1 MSRAFSVS
9 FDVQRM
15 VDYVDG
21 VGESV
26 RENLRPV
33 AAAGAKVLY
42 DRVKLN
48 VAGLGRVTGNLDKS
62 IYRVLS
68 EANSNDRKVV
78 YHISW
83 NHIKAPHGHLVE
95 YGYLRRYEYYQN
107 EQGQVRVKVRPE
119 MRGKKKPGRKASAA
133 QKAAYYVT
141 LPTPVTVPGKA
152 FVRSAVSSF
161 DDAYRAAEA
170 EMARRLFGGI

>member
-1 MSRAFSVS
+1 MSRALTVN
-9 FDVQRM
+9 FDVQRL
-15 VDYVDG
+15 VDYLDG
-21 VGESV
+21 FGEQV
-26 RENLRPV
+26 QEALRPA

-48 VAGLGRVTGNLDKS
+48 VAGLGRVTGNLDRS

-68 EANSNDRKVV
+68 EANTTANRVV
-78 YHISW
+78 YHVSW

-95 YGYLRRYEYYQN
+95 YGYMRRYEYYQN
-107 EQGQVRVKVRPE
+107 EQGQVRIKVRPE
-119 MRGKKKPGRKASAA
+119 ARGKKKPSRSAPA
-133 QKAAYYVT
+133 AAKAAYYVM
-141 LPTPVTVPGKA
+141 LPTPVMVPGKA
-152 FVRSAVSSF
+152 FVRSAVSAF